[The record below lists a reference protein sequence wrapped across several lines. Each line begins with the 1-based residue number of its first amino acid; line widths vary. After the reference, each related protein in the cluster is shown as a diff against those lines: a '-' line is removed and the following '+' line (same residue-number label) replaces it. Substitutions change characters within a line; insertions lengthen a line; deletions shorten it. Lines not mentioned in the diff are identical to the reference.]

1 MMLSETNVEN
11 EFKYH
16 KASPPPKNMHSLKCN
31 IYVTTPADLAPDL
44 RFQNGVRLIWMP
56 YGDFFIQ
63 EGESRPFPR
72 ERDPS
77 CPWNQ

>member
-16 KASPPPKNMHSLKCN
+16 KASPPPKNIHSLKCN
-31 IYVTTPADLAPDL
+31 IYVTTPADLAL
-44 RFQNGVRLIWMP
+44 ALALIWMP
-56 YGDFFIQ
+56 YGDFLIQ

-72 ERDPS
+72 EKDPS